1 MANINDKRDLCHVM
15 EYTELR
21 ELIDSNPS
29 LEEIKIVSMGDFT
42 LGADSKKLVNKAKR
56 IQLDDTEY
64 SSSDADR
71 VKISAILKMFNL
83 DLPMNSYLIAT
94 KGKGEINTALQNDA
108 AAFTQAEIN
117 AEGAM
122 DGYEGKCAVFID
134 TDARSTLREF
144 FKNQNAAAN
153 TSSFVIAESEEEA
166 LLNAT
171 QKIEEAIEDNPAL
184 RFAILTGTI
193 DEIIQ
198 TCESISGTQNRA
210 QLEKLQ
216 RLLNVIKFGTTKAKF
231 DYDELSKNFEDNE
244 KALKARIETLTKNKD
259 ELLVES
265 EALEASHKTKM
276 TEKDTKIQELR
287 EQLTQSETD
296 EDTAKLKLQLQNVTD
311 VKNDLEKDHTKHQ
324 QKIAHLEFQLSSLNK
339 TLTQVER
346 SKTNLENAYNEQTA
360 KLTDLKN
367 KLETN
372 GLAPNDIN
380 KTLRELPDS
389 KTQSN
394 VLPDIK
400 SMNESDIIKENAHFP
415 PSLPAP
421 QFPTEASPEN
431 KSFGSPGSES
441 SPKSEKGSK
450 SNRNVICKLTNF
462 GLNTWNPQTTDLHV
476 HLETALKAGEEALQ
490 VGAATTSVRR
500 MILNSL
506 GEKYRYVESFLKDV
520 SKPENSIDDFTCEIA
535 KILGKKPSTQMQ
547 DFLSAQRK
555 SGEDLLAY
563 FARLCRLYKASAN
576 FIDDKWENDPSHT
589 MSIYS
594 KIYESCYSEQKSEFI
609 RKTEDSLGKRTLTLP
624 DLRTVLIDVNQVST
638 TKMNAEEPEINNLNH
653 KSGYRFKGKGKPRT
667 FGKKPWYE
675 DKEKEQSNS
684 AQKKYEKK
692 MDCWYCG
699 KTGHYKAN
707 CYRFLRSKGEKI
719 ASPRETKTNR
729 TRE

>member
-1 MANINDKRDLCHVM
+1 MANINDKRDMCHVM

-21 ELIDSNPS
+21 DLIESNPS
-29 LEEIKIVSMGDFT
+29 LGEIKIISVGDFT
-42 LGADSKKLVNKAKR
+42 LGSDSKKLLNKAKR
-56 IQLDDTEY
+56 IQVDKTEY
-64 SSSDADR
+64 SASDTDR
-71 VKISAILKMFNL
+71 VKIIAILKMYNL
-83 DLPMNSYLIAT
+83 DTTINGYLIAT
-94 KGKGEINTALQNDA
+94 KGRGEINTALQNDQH
-108 AAFTQAEIN
+108 AFAQAEIN
-117 AEGAM
+117 AEAAM
-122 DGYEGKCAVFID
+122 ESHDGKCAVFID
-134 TDARSTLREF
+134 NDARPTLIEF
-144 FKNQNAAAN
+144 FKTQTAALN
-153 TSSFVIAESEEEA
+153 TSSHVIAESGEEA

-184 RFAILTGTI
+184 RFTILTEAI
-193 DEIIQ
+193 DEVVQ

-216 RLLNVIKFGTTKAKF
+216 RLLSVIKLGTTKAKF
-231 DYDELSKNFEDNE
+231 DFDELSANFEENE
-244 KALKARIETLTKNKD
+244 EALKARIETLTNNKND
-259 ELLVES
+259 LVEES
-265 EALEASHKTKM
+265 DALETAHKQQID
-276 TEKDTKIQELR
+276 EKDTKIQELR
-287 EQLTQSETD
+287 EKLIETQSS
-296 EDTAKLKLQLQNVTD
+296 EDSDKLTLQLKNVTD
-311 VKNDLEKDHTKHQ
+311 VKEQLENEHSKHRN
-324 QKIAHLEFQLSSLNK
+324 KIANLEFQLSSLNK
-339 TLTQVER
+339 TLNQVER
-346 SKTNLENAYNEQTA
+346 SKTKLETAYNEQTQ
-360 KLTDLKN
+360 KLTDLKQ
-367 KLETN
+367 KLESN

-380 KTLRELPDS
+380 KTLRELPDPS
-389 KTQSN
+389 VVKCM
-394 VLPDIK
+394 D
-400 SMNESDIIKENAHFP
+400 ESDVNKQD
-415 PSLPAP
+415 SGLPLP
-421 QFPTEASPEN
+421 QFAPEPIAED
-431 KSFGSPGSES
+431 KFFGSPGIES
-441 SPKSEKGSK
+441 SPKDGKSGK

-476 HLETALKAGEEALQ
+476 HLETALKAGEEALH

-638 TKMNAEEPEINNLNH
+638 SKMNAEEPEINNLNH
-653 KSGYRFKGKGKPRT
+653 KSGYGFKGKGKPRT
-667 FGKKPWYE
+667 FEKKPWYE

-719 ASPRETKTNR
+719 SSPRETKTNGI
-729 TRE
+729 RE